1 MCQAPRQALSIRCWM
16 RAHPHLEGVWL
27 DIIRNSAAEWAI
39 AKDVVCV
46 SVRMCLGFS
55 GNSEEEHLSVLGGVL
70 REKTLKG
77 MSKLRPAGWKK
88 NKRSHSKVTS
98 ALQNMFPKLS
108 AIRRIRS
115 GGRE

>member
-1 MCQAPRQALSIRCWM
+1 M